1 MKFSRSLSLPILALS
16 VLALAACSSS
26 RGSQS
31 DTEGRSGLRLP
42 GMSGNSSVQRPAG
55 IGVNSFLWRA
65 SLDTISFMPLRE
77 VDPFGGV
84 IVTDWYAN
92 PELPSE
98 RFQVTVYILDTR
110 LRGDALS
117 VRVFRQ
123 ERNEA
128 GEWIDAS
135 VTPATAVD
143 IENAILTRAR
153 QLRIST
159 LDE

>member
-1 MKFSRSLSLPILALS
+1 MKFSRSLTLPVLALS
-16 VLALAACSSS
+16 MLALAACSST
-26 RGSQS
+26 RGSDS
-31 DTEGRSGLRLP
+31 DSNGRSGLSLP
-42 GMSGNSSVQRPAG
+42 GFSGGSSDERPAG

-65 SLDTISFMPLRE
+65 SLDTISFMPLDQ

-92 PELPSE
+92 PEQPNE

-123 ERNEA
+123 ERSES
-128 GEWIDAS
+128 GEWTDAT
-135 VTPATAVD
+135 VGPQTGID

-153 QLRIST
+153 QLWIST
-159 LDE
+159 LDN

>member
-1 MKFSRSLSLPILALS
+1 MKFSRSLTLPVLALS
-16 VLALAACSSS
+16 LLTLAACSSS
-26 RGSQS
+26 RGAES
-31 DTEGRSGLRLP
+31 DGNGRSGLRLP
-42 GMSGNSSVQRPAG
+42 SFSGSSGDTRPAG

-65 SLDTISFMPLRE
+65 SLDTISFMPLDQI
-77 VDPFGGV
+77 DPFGGV

-92 PELPSE
+92 PEQPDE

-123 ERNEA
+123 EHNEA
-128 GEWIDAS
+128 GEWVDAT
-135 VTPATAVD
+135 VTPQTGID

-159 LDE
+159 LDN

>member
-1 MKFSRSLSLPILALS
+1 MKLSRSLALPVLALS
-16 VLALAACSSS
+16 VIALAACSSS
-26 RGSQS
+26 RGA
-31 DTEGRSGLRLP
+31 DGDERSGLRLP
-42 GMSGNSSVQRPAG
+42 SLPSRAADERPAG

-123 ERNEA
+123 ERAED

-135 VTPATAVD
+135 VSNQTALD

-159 LDE
+159 LDD

>member
-1 MKFSRSLSLPILALS
+1 MKFSRSLSLPVLALS
-16 VLALAACSSS
+16 ALALAACSSS
-26 RGSQS
+26 RGA
-31 DTEGRSGLRLP
+31 DPENGGRSGLRLP
-42 GMSGNSSVQRPAG
+42 SITGNSSSDQRPAG

-65 SLDTISFMPLRE
+65 SLDTISFMPLDE

-92 PELPSE
+92 PELPTE

-123 ERNEA
+123 ERSES
-128 GEWIDAS
+128 GEWVDAT
-135 VTPATAVD
+135 VAAQTAID

-159 LDE
+159 LD

>member
-1 MKFSRSLSLPILALS
+1 MKLSRSLALPVLALS
-16 VLALAACSSS
+16 VFALAACSSS
-26 RGSQS
+26 RGAGG
-31 DTEGRSGLRLP
+31 DERSGLRLP
-42 GMSGNSSVQRPAG
+42 SLPSRSVDQRPAG

-92 PELPSE
+92 PEFPSE

-123 ERNEA
+123 ERAED

-135 VTPATAVD
+135 VATQTALD

-159 LDE
+159 LDD

>member
-1 MKFSRSLSLPILALS
+1 MTFSRSLSLPVLALS
-16 VLALAACSSS
+16 MLALAACSSS
-26 RGSQS
+26 RGADNES
-31 DTEGRSGLRLP
+31 RSGLRLP
-42 GMSGNSSVQRPAG
+42 SLPSSSAEQRPAG

-84 IVTDWYAN
+84 IVTEWYAN
-92 PELPSE
+92 PELPTE

-123 ERNEA
+123 ERSEA
-128 GEWIDAS
+128 GEWVDAQVS
-135 VTPATAVD
+135 GQTALD

>member
-1 MKFSRSLSLPILALS
+1 MKFSRSLTLPVLALS
-16 VLALAACSSS
+16 ALALAACSSTPRADNE
-26 RGSQS
+26 RG
-31 DTEGRSGLRLP
+31 GLRLP
-42 GMSGNSSVQRPAG
+42 SLSSGSNDHRPAG

-123 ERNEA
+123 ERSEA
-128 GEWIDAS
+128 GEWLDAS
-135 VTPATAVD
+135 VSAQTALD

-153 QLRIST
+153 QLRIAT
-159 LDE
+159 QD